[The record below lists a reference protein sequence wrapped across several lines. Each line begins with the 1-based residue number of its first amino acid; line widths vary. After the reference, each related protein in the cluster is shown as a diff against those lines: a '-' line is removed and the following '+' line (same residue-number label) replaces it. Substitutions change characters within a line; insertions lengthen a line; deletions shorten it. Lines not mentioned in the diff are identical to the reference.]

1 MDLSNLVVGQ
11 RARIVMID
19 GGAHQYR
26 QRLFAAGIRPG
37 AKCQVVQCA
46 PLGDPMKLLVDGHV
60 IALRAAEAAVI
71 QVVII
76 EEELV

>member
-1 MDLSNLVVGQ
+1 MNLSNLAVGQ
-11 RARIVMID
+11 CARVESID
-19 GGAHQYR
+19 GGMHQYR

-37 AKCQVVQCA
+37 AECRVVQCA

-71 QVVII
+71 QVII
-76 EEELV
+76 IKEELV